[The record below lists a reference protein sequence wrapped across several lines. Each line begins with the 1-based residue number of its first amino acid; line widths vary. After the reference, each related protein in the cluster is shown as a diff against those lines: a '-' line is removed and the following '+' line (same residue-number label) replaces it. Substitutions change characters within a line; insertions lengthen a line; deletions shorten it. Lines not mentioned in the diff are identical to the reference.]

1 MLRKTILKEHG
12 SEKEPAT
19 EATMLSVPDVASV
32 LVSSEANL
40 TLVFY
45 LRINDIL
52 PALDSFFAERSS
64 VRGCVGAVE
73 SPWADK
79 PSDVRVTRRGVM
91 GT

>member
-19 EATMLSVPDVASV
+19 EATMLSVPMWQACSCRQRT
-32 LVSSEANL
+32 NL

-52 PALDSFFAERSS
+52 PALDSFFAERHQ
-64 VRGCVGAVE
+64 
-73 SPWADK
+73 
-79 PSDVRVTRRGVM
+79 
-91 GT
+91 

>member
-32 LVSSEANL
+32 LVSSEDRPDA
-40 TLVFY
+40 VFY

-52 PALDSFFAERSS
+52 PALDSFFAERHQ
-64 VRGCVGAVE
+64 
-73 SPWADK
+73 
-79 PSDVRVTRRGVM
+79 
-91 GT
+91 